1 MNTYQLNI
9 QNLTT
14 LWKIAGKT
22 FSCYYTANEI
32 HSVYLKNSSW
42 PNRIWINT
50 PLNHTLVNDL
60 KKQMTNLKGVT
71 FSYFNRS
78 KQKSSLVGTPSFSIK
93 SIQYGMH
100 LDLRNMK
107 KYQFHNSLNFIQV
120 HNKEEAILWS
130 DTFYQAFNYIIS
142 VETLLKTLKDIQY
155 FLVFNQEEIIGTVVL
170 FNTYKIA
177 GIHSLGIIPSQR
189 NKGFAS
195 KIMKEI
201 INLAIDKN
209 MDTATLQASE
219 MAKNMYLNL
228 GFTFDF
234 LMENYLL
241 NE

>member
-1 MNTYQLNI
+1 
-9 QNLTT
+9 
-14 LWKIAGKT
+14 
-22 FSCYYTANEI
+22 
-32 HSVYLKNSSW
+32 
-42 PNRIWINT
+42 
-50 PLNHTLVNDL
+50 
-60 KKQMTNLKGVT
+60 
-71 FSYFNRS
+71 
-78 KQKSSLVGTPSFSIK
+78 
-93 SIQYGMH
+93 
-100 LDLRNMK
+100 MK
-107 KYQFHNSLNFIQV
+107 KYQFHNPLNFIQV

-155 FLVFNQEEIIGTVVL
+155 FLVFNEEEIIGTVVL

-209 MDTATLQASE
+209 MDTAILQASE